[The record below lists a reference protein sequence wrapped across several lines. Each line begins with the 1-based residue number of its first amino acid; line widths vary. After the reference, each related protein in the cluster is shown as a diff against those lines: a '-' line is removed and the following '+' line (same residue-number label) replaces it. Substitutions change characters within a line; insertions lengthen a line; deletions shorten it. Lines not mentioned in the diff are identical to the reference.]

1 MNRPWVVPV
10 ATALTVAAVAAI
22 VADRADAIPAFAR
35 RYSLSCTVC
44 HAPFPRLNAFGSSFA
59 DRGFRM
65 PSPEAEPP
73 EATKETGDPELQLP
87 ATVPLAIRMDG
98 HGAWREGSAAEA
110 DVETPW
116 AFKLL
121 SGGPISPR
129 LSYYAYFILEKG
141 DVEGL
146 EDAYLHFHRPFDLD
160 VDLLFGQF
168 QICDPLFKRE
178 LRLERSDY
186 EIYRVRVG
194 AARANL
200 AYDRGVL
207 LAAELPGEIDTV
219 LQVVNGNGIPKG
231 EFDNDTHKSVAL
243 RLAREFGPVRVGL
256 FGYRG
261 DEDDEAGLV
270 TDRITYF
277 GPDLSI
283 SPGGNWELNAQYLER
298 SDDDPW
304 FAGPSAVEVETRGG
318 FAELLWFPAGQQGK
332 WAVAALYNRID
343 SDDPAAELDDAA
355 LALNYLLARNV
366 RLLAEVGHDLDRD
379 DSRAS
384 LGIVTAF

>member
-1 MNRPWVVPV
+1 MNRSWLAP
-10 ATALTVAAVAAI
+10 VAAVVSLAALAGI
-22 VADRADAIPAFAR
+22 AAERADAIPAFAR
-35 RYSLSCTVC
+35 RYSMSCSVC
-44 HAPFPRLNAFGSSFA
+44 HAPFPRLTAFGSSFA

-65 PSPEAEPP
+65 PSPEAEPA
-73 EATKETGDPELQLP
+73 EATKETGDPELQL
-87 ATVPLAIRMDG
+87 AAAVPLAIRMDG
-98 HGAWREGSAAEA
+98 HAAWREDSAAEA
-110 DVETPW
+110 DFETPW
-116 AFKLL
+116 SFKLL

-129 LSYYAYFILEKG
+129 LSYYGYFILEKG

-146 EDAYLHFHRPFDLD
+146 EDLYLHFHRPFDLD

-207 LAAELPGEIDTV
+207 LAATLPGEIDTV

-231 EFDNDTHKSVAL
+231 AFDNDSHKSVAL
-243 RLAREFGPVRVGL
+243 RLARELGPVRVGL

-283 SPGGNWELNAQYLER
+283 SPGGAWELNAQYLER
-298 SDDDPW
+298 RDDDPW
-304 FAGPSAVEVETRGG
+304 FAGHGAPEVETRGG
-318 FAELLWFPAGQQGK
+318 FAELLVFPAGQQGK
-332 WAVAALYNRID
+332 WALAALYNRIE
-343 SDDPAAELDDAA
+343 SDDPAAEIDDAA

-366 RLLAEVGHDLDRD
+366 RLLAEIGHDIERE